1 MKNNDKLIDKRY
13 KSSIGVLFYD
23 KDGKLIKVNPSA
35 LKLLRIRSSD
45 LSNGFNLFDN
55 PNIKKRKEKLLNEG
69 IIRFQ
74 APLNFDN
81 PEQSG
86 MMYIDWTVSIV
97 NSGFLVQIQDITK
110 NRSTDE
116 DLRRLATIVN
126 DSNDAITLFDLNG
139 NIKAWNVGAEQ
150 MYGYTAE
157 EMLETNI
164 LDIVPENQRKK
175 DCILMNRLRE
185 GELVNSFETQRK
197 AENGQILDVWLTVT
211 TLKDTQ
217 GKPYAVATTERDI
230 TKRKGSEEHTQEL
243 FEEMKQLNEKLNV
256 SNEELNDTTKRLKV
270 SNEELQETTKEL
282 KVTNN
287 DLMQQRDGLKQ
298 ERDDL
303 EKTVEER
310 TAEIKEAY
318 DTLKERESRLKDT
331 VTELKSSNE
340 ELETFAYITSHDLQE
355 PLRTVASYAQLL
367 ERRYKGK
374 IDKDADDFL
383 EFMVSGAKRMKK
395 QIQGILD
402 YSRIGTHGEKFREF
416 NAEEALNIALSNLQ
430 ASIKECNA
438 EITHD
443 PLPIICADESQIM
456 RVFQNLIGNA
466 LRFRKEGVKPKVHIS
481 AKKTDNEYVFSIN
494 DNGIGMEMQYT
505 DKIFEVFKRIH
516 AIGEYSGAGIGL
528 AIVKRIID
536 RHGGRLWVESKLG
549 KGSTFYFTI
558 SLK

>member
-13 KSSIGVLFYD
+13 KSSIGVIFYD

-340 ELETFAYITSHDLQE
+340 ELESFAYITSHDLQE

>member
-217 GKPYAVATTERDI
+217 GKPYAISTTERDI
-230 TKRKGSEEHTQEL
+230 TKRKESEEHTQEL

-256 SNEELNDTTKRLKV
+256 SNEELKDTTKRLKV

-340 ELETFAYITSHDLQE
+340 ELESFAYITSHDLQE

>member
-340 ELETFAYITSHDLQE
+340 ELESFAYITSHDLQE

-443 PLPIICADESQIM
+443 PLLIICADESQIM

-536 RHGGRLWVESKLG
+536 RHGGRLWVESKLC
-549 KGSTFYFTI
+549 KG
-558 SLK
+558 